1 MPRIL
6 IIEDNEDNRDL
17 LSRRLRRHGF
27 DVITAADGRTGVE
40 LASTEAPDLI
50 LLDLNMPDLD
60 GWQVCQMIKSNVETQ
75 HLPIIATTAHEVE
88 GNRERLLQLGC
99 TDYHAKPIQLPILLS
114 QIESILRNDAAQT
127 GGARR

>member
-27 DVITAADGRTGVE
+27 DVISAAEGQTGLAMVRTE
-40 LASTEAPDLI
+40 SPDLV
-50 LLDLNMPDLD
+50 LLDLNMPDVD
-60 GWQVCQMIKSNVETQ
+60 GWQVCQMIKSDPQIQ
-75 HLPIIATTAHEVE
+75 HVPIIATTAHEVP

-99 TDYHAKPIQLPILLS
+99 TDYHTKPIQLPVLLS
-114 QIESILRNDAAQT
+114 QIESILRNDAAQ
-127 GGARR
+127 ARKSR